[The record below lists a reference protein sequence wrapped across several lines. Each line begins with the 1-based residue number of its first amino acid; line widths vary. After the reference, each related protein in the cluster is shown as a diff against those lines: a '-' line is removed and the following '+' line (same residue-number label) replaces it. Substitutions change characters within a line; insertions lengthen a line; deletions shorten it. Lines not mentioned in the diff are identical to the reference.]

1 MKLFIQLPLLFLL
14 GMLVPFFAGAQE
26 TLDSSFGK
34 NGQLTTEFSSFDDN
48 AHAITVQADGKI
60 LVAGQSENGA
70 DTDFAIVRYHG
81 DGSLDKDFNN
91 TGQVTVA
98 VGSGDDQALSMVVQE
113 DGKILVAGTTDNG
126 DNLDIAVIRLQ
137 TDGLPDMDFNSDG
150 QVVITLPDSDDK
162 AQSILLQEDGKIIL
176 AGTSETNKKS
186 QIFLAR
192 LNSDGSLDTAFGEQ
206 GLAGM
211 PDDAN
216 EAALSAV
223 LTSDG
228 HIILAGFK
236 STGDFSRAAIFSF
249 LEDGQADKNFARD
262 GIALSG
268 TEEENSLFYDL
279 ALLGDDKILA
289 AGASVG
295 GSYRSIILAGFA
307 KTGEVDTQFGE
318 EGTVQTDIG
327 MDAVAYSLAV
337 ANDGSIYLAGSG
349 SKNEDTDFILL
360 HYSASGQSLDSDPT
374 AVIEEE
380 EEEEATGS
388 LNLSPL
394 EIREGSISGQSFTL
408 TDFSSYDDV
417 ARAIYIQDDGTIL
430 LAGSADNG
438 KDQDFAVLRYSAEAQ
453 AKIRQA
459 GGIYTPQGKYISTI
473 PPTRITRNSAASG
486 GYIQQHTKTPATN
499 VTQRGVCYS
508 ITPSPGLKTFSD
520 SQPPPVTTPTATT
533 SAATSST
540 PSTTGDTTGTTNTA
554 TSVADLNPFKVNT
567 LREGCTEDGDGDG
580 EFRSDILNLTP
591 DTTYY
596 IRAYAV
602 LSDSDAETER
612 TRKEFLNSDNNW
624 VIEETV
630 TTTNTVTTTVTITEG
645 IVSGKLVSK
654 TVDKQNTGSFTNGT
668 VIYGNELQFTTDDA
682 CFIATAAHGS
692 IDKSQVTILRQFR
705 DSFLKSS
712 TLGKKFIQSY
722 YQLSPPVA
730 ELITDNTGLQRGTR
744 ILLAPV
750 TLLSYFALH
759 PLFALQLIA
768 MLFVTAALFQ
778 LSLARAE
785 YRKPPFKNQGFTLI
799 ELLVVLV
806 IIGILA
812 GYVGPRIMGHPEDA
826 KRTMATAQM
835 SSLETALETYKLDN
849 GAYPSTEQGLQALV
863 EAPSV
868 GKLPPKWRKGGYMKK
883 GKVPKD
889 PWGNEYIY
897 LSPGTHNDFDIVSYG
912 SDGESGGEDTDADV
926 NNWDIE

>member
-70 DTDFAIVRYHG
+70 DTDFAIVRYHS

-98 VGSGDDQALSMVVQE
+98 IGSGDDQALAMVVQE
-113 DGKILVAGTTDNG
+113 DGKILVAGTTENEDS
-126 DNLDIAVIRLQ
+126 LDVAVIRLQ
-137 TDGLPDMDFNSDG
+137 DDGLPDMDFDSDG

-176 AGTSETNKKS
+176 AGTSETNEKS

-279 ALLGDDKILA
+279 ALLGDNKILA
-289 AGASVG
+289 AGASAG

-318 EGTVQTDIG
+318 EGLVQTDIG

-438 KDQDFAVLRYSAEAQ
+438 KDQDFAVLRYSSEAL
-453 AKIRQA
+453 AKARQS
-459 GGIYTPQGKYISTI
+459 GGIYTPEGHYIVTTPI
-473 PPTRITRNSAASG
+473 NNITRNSATSG
-486 GYIQQHTKTPATN
+486 GYLNQDKSSANIS
-499 VTQRGVCYS
+499 QRGVCYGIS
-508 ITPSPGLKTFSD
+508 PAPSWKDDFSKID
-520 SQPPPVTTPTATT
+520 TRRETNPS
-533 SAATSST
+533 SST
-540 PSTTGDTTGTTNTA
+540 PGTTKDGAAAIT
-554 TSVADLNPFKVNT
+554 TDLNPFKPNT
-567 LREGCTEDGDGDG
+567 VLEGCTSDGNGEG
-580 EFRSDILNLTP
+580 EFRSDIIDITS

-596 IRAYAV
+596 VRAYAV
-602 LSDSDAETER
+602 LSTSPQTAAAEGE
-612 TRKEFLNSDNNW
+612 EIEAVDENANNSTP
-624 VIEETV
+624 EG
-630 TTTNTVTTTVTITEG
+630 TI
-645 IVSGKLVSK
+645 
-654 TVDKQNTGSFTNGT
+654 
-668 VIYGNELQFTTDDA
+668 IYGNELQFTTDDA

-730 ELITDNTGLQRGTR
+730 ELITDNTRLQRGTR

-912 SDGESGGEDTDADV
+912 SDGESGGEDADADV

>member
-1 MKLFIQLPLLFLL
+1 MKLSIQLPLLLLL
-14 GMLVPFFAGAQE
+14 GMIIPLFAGAQE
-26 TLDSSFGK
+26 NLDSSFGN

-81 DGSLDKDFNN
+81 DGSLDKDFNY

-98 VGSGDDQALSMVVQE
+98 VGSGDDQALAMVVQE
-113 DGKILVAGTTDNG
+113 DGKILVAGTTDNEG
-126 DNLDIAVIRLQ
+126 SLDVAVIRLQ
-137 TDGLPDMDFNSDG
+137 DDGLPDMDFDSDG

-176 AGTSETNKKS
+176 AGTSETNEES

-192 LNSDGSLDTAFGEQ
+192 LNSDGSLDTDFGEK

-216 EAALSAV
+216 EAALSAA
-223 LTSDG
+223 LTTDG

-236 STGDFSRAAIFSF
+236 STDDISRAAIFSF
-249 LEDGQADKNFARD
+249 LEDGQVDNKFGKN

-268 TEEENSLFYDL
+268 PEEENSLFYDL
-279 ALLGDDKILA
+279 ALLEDDKILA
-289 AGASVG
+289 AGATVG
-295 GSYRSIILAGFA
+295 GSYRSIILAGFT
-307 KTGEVDTQFGE
+307 KTGEVDTQFSE
-318 EGTVQTDIG
+318 EGLVQTDIG

-360 HYSASGQSLDSDPT
+360 HYSAQGQSLDSEPAT
-374 AVIEEE
+374 VIEEE
-380 EEEEATGS
+380 EEDEEEEATGS
-388 LNLSPL
+388 LNLNPL
-394 EIREGSISGQSFTL
+394 EVREGSISGQSFTL

-453 AKIRQA
+453 AKARQS
-459 GGIYTPQGKYISTI
+459 GGIYTPEGHYIVTTPI
-473 PPTRITRNSAASG
+473 ANITRNSATSG
-486 GYIQQHTKTPATN
+486 GYLNRDRSSAN
-499 VTQRGVCYS
+499 VTQRGICYG
-508 ITPSPGLKTFSD
+508 ISPA
-520 SQPPPVTTPTATT
+520 PVWKDV
-533 SAATSST
+533 ST
-540 PSTTGDTTGTTNTA
+540 DDYKKETNPEKLDKDGNPI
-554 TSVADLNPFKVNT
+554 ADLNPFKINT
-567 LREGCTEDGDGDG
+567 VLEGCTSDGTGEG
-580 EFRSDILNLTP
+580 EFRSDMINITP
-591 DTTYY
+591 DTIYY
-596 IRAYAV
+596 VRAYAV
-602 LSDSDAETER
+602 LSASPQASAAEGE
-612 TRKEFLNSDNNW
+612 EVEAGDENANNSI
-624 VIEETV
+624 IEG
-630 TTTNTVTTTVTITEG
+630 TI
-645 IVSGKLVSK
+645 
-654 TVDKQNTGSFTNGT
+654 
-668 VIYGNELQFTTDDA
+668 IYGNEIQFTTDDA

-712 TLGKKFIQSY
+712 SIGKKLIQRY

-730 ELITDNTGLQRGTR
+730 DLIIGNTGLQCGTR
-744 ILLAPV
+744 VLLAPV

-768 MLFVTAALFQ
+768 MLFVIATLFQ
-778 LSLARAE
+778 FSLANTKCC
-785 YRKPPFKNQGFTLI
+785 KPRFHNQGFTLI

-849 GAYPSTEQGLQALV
+849 GTYPSTEQGLMALV

-868 GKLPPKWRKGGYMKK
+868 GKLPRKWRKGGYMKK
-883 GKVPKD
+883 GRVPKD
-889 PWGNEYIY
+889 PWGNDYIY
-897 LSPGTHNDFDIVSYG
+897 LSPGSHNDFDIVSYG
-912 SDGESGGEDTDADV
+912 SDGESGGEDADADV
-926 NNWDIE
+926 NNWEIE

>member
-1 MKLFIQLPLLFLL
+1 MKLFIQIPLLLLL
-14 GMLVPFFAGAQE
+14 GMIIPLLAVAQE
-26 TLDSSFGK
+26 NLDSSFGK

-81 DGSLDKDFNN
+81 DGSLDKDFNY

-98 VGSGDDQALSMVVQE
+98 VGSGDDQALAIVVQE
-113 DGKILVAGTTDNG
+113 DGKILVAGTTDNN
-126 DNLDIAVIRLQ
+126 DSLDVAVIRLQ
-137 TDGLPDMDFNSDG
+137 DDGLPDMDFDSDG
-150 QVVITLPDSDDK
+150 QVVISLPESDDK

-176 AGTSETNKKS
+176 AGTSETNEES

-192 LNSDGSLDTAFGEQ
+192 LNSDGSLDTDFGEQ

-211 PDDAN
+211 SDETN
-216 EAALSAV
+216 EAAFSAA
-223 LTSDG
+223 LTTDG

-236 STGDFSRAAIFSF
+236 STDDISRAAIFSF
-249 LEDGQADKNFARD
+249 LEDGQADKTFGEN

-268 TEEENSLFYDL
+268 TEEENSLFYDI
-279 ALLGDDKILA
+279 ALLEDGKILA
-289 AGASVG
+289 AGATVG
-295 GSYRSIILAGFA
+295 GSYRSIILAGFT
-307 KTGEVDTQFGE
+307 KTGDADTHFSE
-318 EGTVQTDIG
+318 EGLVQTDIG

-337 ANDGSIYLAGSG
+337 ASDGSIYLAGSG
-349 SKNEDTDFILL
+349 SKNADTDFILL
-360 HYSASGQSLDSDPT
+360 HYSATGQALDSEPVT
-374 AVIEEE
+374 AIEEE
-380 EEEEATGS
+380 EEEETSGN
-388 LNLSPL
+388 LNLNPL
-394 EIREGSISGQSFTL
+394 EVREGSMSGQSFTL

-417 ARAIYIQDDGTIL
+417 ARAIYIQNDGTIL

-438 KDQDFAVLRYSAEAQ
+438 KDKDFAVLRYSPEAL
-453 AKIRQA
+453 AKSRQA
-459 GGIYTPQGKYISTI
+459 GGIYTSQGKYISTT
-473 PPTRITRNSAASG
+473 PPTNITRNSATSG
-486 GYIQQHTKTPATN
+486 GYVKQHTPNPATT
-499 VTQRGVCYS
+499 VTQRGVCYG
-508 ITPSPGLKTFSD
+508 ITPAPGVKDFSD
-520 SQPPPVTTPTATT
+520 LQPDPA
-533 SAATSST
+533 T
-540 PSTTGDTTGTTNTA
+540 PSTTTSSSTNSTASTTDDTTGTTNT
-554 TSVADLNPFKVNT
+554 TTNVADLNPFKVNT
-567 LREGCTEDGDGDG
+567 LREGCTSDGSGDG
-580 EFRSDILNLTP
+580 EFRSDLLELTP

-596 IRAYAV
+596 IRAYAI
-602 LSDSDAETER
+602 LSST
-612 TRKEFLNSDNNW
+612 NVDN
-624 VIEETV
+624 
-630 TTTNTVTTTVTITEG
+630 TTPT
-645 IVSGKLVSK
+645 
-654 TVDKQNTGSFTNGT
+654 DGT

-692 IDKSQVTILRQFR
+692 INKSQVTILRQFR

-712 TLGKKFIQSY
+712 TIGKKLIQSY

-730 ELITDNTGLQRGTR
+730 ELITENKGLQRGTR
-744 ILLAPV
+744 VLLAPV

-759 PLFALQLIA
+759 PLLALQLLA
-768 MLFVTAALFQ
+768 MLFGTAILFQ
-778 LSLARAE
+778 FGLANTA
-785 YRKPPFKNQGFTLI
+785 YSSPQCKNQGFTLI

-849 GAYPSTEQGLQALV
+849 GTYPSTEQGLLALV

-889 PWGNEYIY
+889 PWGNDYIY

-912 SDGESGGEDTDADV
+912 SDGESGGEDADADV
-926 NNWDIE
+926 NNWEIE